1 MFNVLSLSQLALT
14 SAFLT
19 SGMVIAQEESAPAP
33 APVAP
38 VAPVE
43 EEGAEAKPAPVG
55 ISPTEGRPFV
65 NPIPENRLYLG
76 DLSVI
81 RINPIGLETQNRLM
95 YQHRLKDTPE
105 VLFADTF
112 WAAGGSLK
120 LNPAYLKVGP
130 LIDYQPIA
138 LLNFRLG
145 YEFVQYFGSFGY
157 LQSKDDPHETY
168 SDPDLDAGD
177 ELGQAYVTNG
187 HHLFFE
193 PTFQVKVKKVVVK
206 SKFSLEKWNLALNE
220 GDTVFYDATLDTLV
234 PNGGNGWIW
243 ANDTDLL
250 FLAKPKLVAGIRYS
264 VIAPRYA
271 EGLTVDDDDIAAAR
285 PAYHEDGP
293 LPTLD
298 ELEDLNGHKRVGPMV
313 AYSFHTRNY
322 TRFNR
327 PTLLA
332 VTGWY
337 VDHRYRQGGSPYILV
352 GFGFTSDLMD
362 KK

>member
-1 MFNVLSLSQLALT
+1 MVKVYSLPQVALVSMVLS
-14 SAFLT
+14 
-19 SGMVIAQEESAPAP
+19 SGYVAADEEQAPAPAAVAPAEESAP
-33 APVAP
+33 
-38 VAPVE
+38 
-43 EEGAEAKPAPVG
+43 EAKPAPVG
-55 ISPTEGRPFV
+55 INPTEGRPWL

-81 RINPIGLETQNRLM
+81 RMNPIGLETQNRLM
-95 YQHRLKDTPE
+95 FQHRLKDTPE

-120 LNPAYLKVGP
+120 LNPAYFKVGP
-130 LIDYQPIA
+130 LVDYQPIA

-145 YEFVQYFGSFGY
+145 YEFIHYFGSFGY
-157 LQSKDDPHETY
+157 LQSKDDPHEAY
-168 SDPDLDAGD
+168 SDTDLDAGD
-177 ELGQAYVTNG
+177 AAGEAYITNG
-187 HHLFFE
+187 HHLFVE

-206 SKFSLEKWNLALNE
+206 SKFSLEKWNLDLNE

-234 PNGGNGWIW
+234 PNAGNGWIW

-250 FLAKPKLVAGIRYS
+250 FLAKPKLVAGIRYT
-264 VIAPRYA
+264 VVAPRYA
-271 EGLTVDDDDIAAAR
+271 EGLTVDADDVATAR
-285 PAYHEDGP
+285 PGYQPQDDAT

-322 TRFNR
+322 THFNK

-337 VDHRYRQGGSPYILV
+337 VDHNSRQGGAPYILI